1 MCKFAHTT
9 QHGAYRRE
17 IKEVGRLKKI
27 LSSAVIPNG
36 CVLNYF
42 DQTVM
47 YRDDKSFVL
56 SEEPAY
62 GIRSY
67 MNAKRYRSIL
77 TVNNEH
83 SLCVFSAETFTPLE
97 PRSEKYVDLGK
108 VRYSNVFRGKSE
120 LKKSGDDFDMP
131 F

>member
-1 MCKFAHTT
+1 
-9 QHGAYRRE
+9 
-17 IKEVGRLKKI
+17 
-27 LSSAVIPNG
+27 
-36 CVLNYF
+36 
-42 DQTVM
+42 M
-47 YRDDKSFVL
+47 YRDGKSFVL
-56 SEEPAY
+56 SDEPAY

-67 MNAKRYRSIL
+67 MNAKRYRSLL

-97 PRSEKYVDLGK
+97 LRSEKYEDLGK